1 MVIRFRVAISGGH
14 NKGMSNRIIMQG
26 DITREPLVPW
36 QQVFLVLS
44 PRRRAAL
51 VPWTMARP
59 ERFFI
64 RRLPAVLIVRQVT

>member
-1 MVIRFRVAISGGH
+1 
-14 NKGMSNRIIMQG
+14 MQG